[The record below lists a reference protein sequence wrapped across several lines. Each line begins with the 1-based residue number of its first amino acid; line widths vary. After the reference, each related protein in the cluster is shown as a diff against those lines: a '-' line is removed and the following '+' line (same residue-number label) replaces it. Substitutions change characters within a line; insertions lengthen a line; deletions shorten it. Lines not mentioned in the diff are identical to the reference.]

1 MSTEPKKKDFMIKEL
16 KQEKLIYEEI
26 INYLEENEV
35 ISKDIFDSFSHELR
49 TPIVSIKAYTDML
62 LQGHFGE
69 LSAVQKEKLERV
81 KESTGLLIMAIFQ
94 LLEKSHKRK

>member
-62 LQGHFGE
+62 LHGYFGE
-69 LSAVQKEKLERV
+69 LSTIQKEKLERV
-81 KESTGLLIMAIFQ
+81 KESTGLLTMVIFQ
-94 LLEKSHKRK
+94 LLEKSHRRK